1 MASIL
6 PLTILFFQTLGAGCI
21 AELILQLTP
30 IDSGNTLGDEQESH
44 LLMVKCGGVAFPE
57 TGSKS
62 VLVSFMTNQPL

>member
-6 PLTILFFQTLGAGCI
+6 PLTFQTLGAGFI

-30 IDSGNTLGDEQESH
+30 IDSGNTLGDEARILSFNM
-44 LLMVKCGGVAFPE
+44 MVKCGGVAFPE